1 MSHNLVRRKKTT
13 SLDVNKINM
22 FQFRYLCYFPCFG
35 SAILGGFVAQGWGRE
50 NAQRAKSPDPYNQ
63 GCSVDNKTPL
73 NNNGSEAE
81 T

>member
-35 SAILGGFVAQGWGRE
+35 SAILGGFFLQRGGEGKMRRE
-50 NAQRAKSPDPYNQ
+50 QSLPTLITRVVVSIIK
-63 GCSVDNKTPL
+63 L
-73 NNNGSEAE
+73 L
-81 T
+81 